1 MKNFTFI
8 VIDANPNAVL
18 KTKAVAESFQN
29 LLFLGSAS
37 TYDEGIDCVLEQLPD
52 IIFLEID
59 NKESQSDLS
68 LDFINV
74 LYRYLTVVPKIIITT
89 THTTLAY
96 DALKYGVYDY
106 LLKPLEP
113 KELRKTL
120 ARLNKEAQIV
130 MPLAADSKAILNTAT
145 TTVMVTPTIV
155 ESELRKPSLSDSNVA
170 PVAQKE
176 KPLVLCI
183 KSYGDYRYINA
194 SDICY
199 LHADNNSTDLHLSN
213 GEIITAFKSL
223 KHFESLLKKPFYRIH
238 NSYIVNTDFVSR
250 IHTGNSICY
259 IKNTTTK
266 LPFSKSY
273 KETIDQIIAAI
284 AEGNYLEI

>member
-8 VIDANPNAVL
+8 VIDANPDAVM

-29 LLFLGSAS
+29 LLFLGSAT
-37 TYDEGIDCVLEQLPD
+37 TYDEGIDCVLEHLPD
-52 IIFLEID
+52 LIFLEID
-59 NKESQSDLS
+59 TNETFSSLS
-68 LDFINV
+68 LDFINA

-96 DALKYGVYDY
+96 EALKYGVYDY

-120 ARLNKEAQIV
+120 ARLNKEAQIAV
-130 MPLAADSKAILNTAT
+130 SLATDSKAILNATT
-145 TTVMVTPTIV
+145 TTVMETPTIA
-155 ESELRKPSLSDSNVA
+155 EAELRKTSLSDSNEA
-170 PVAQKE
+170 PAAQKE

-213 GEIITAFKSL
+213 GGTITAFKSL
-223 KHFESLLKKPFYRIH
+223 KHFESVLKKPFYRIH

-250 IHTGNSICY
+250 IHTGNSVCY

-273 KETIDQIIAAI
+273 KETIDQIIAEI
-284 AEGNYLEI
+284 AAGNYLEI